1 MVQNKVMD
9 WHGKLHHFLDAP
21 PSARALAEMKCEP
34 IALAGPWEAAGS
46 STARIWTIRITWGF
60 VALGLLVRL
69 VRFWVCYPLFPD
81 EAFVAVNFLNRDYA
95 GLLKPLDYS
104 QVAPP
109 LFLWIE
115 LFAVRLLGFCE
126 WTLRLWPMLC
136 GLASVLVF
144 RFLAGRL
151 LGGLPLLFSVALF
164 ATAAFPIRHSA
175 EAKPYASDLLAA
187 LVLLTMAVEWSRS
200 PQRNRYWWILALV
213 APILMGLSHPAIFV
227 AAGLSLALLPVV
239 LASRK
244 PSLFVAYAAYNL
256 TLIAAF
262 GGLYLGFTS
271 TQSAAVRWAYRWG
284 YWRAAF
290 PPWDEPWKLPLWL
303 IETHTG
309 NMLAYPVGDRNGAS
323 TATFLCLIAG
333 IAVLWRHGRRTP
345 LWLLLSPFAMGLLA
359 AILGQ
364 YPYGGATRITI
375 YQAPSICIL
384 SGLGIAALIRRL
396 APARQRRYLVF
407 SVGALAALGAFWA
420 GRDLLQPYRTRED
433 QVTRQFARWFW
444 TEYGRDADVLC
455 AAGDLGLDFLP
466 KRKTPGACAVYLC
479 HRRIFAPA
487 TAERKQG
494 NFDVFS
500 EAHNGDRPVRLVFV
514 DEVPRDNP
522 RCAEWLAA
530 AGSRYQ
536 VGAPSMFTV
545 HPGTP
550 ALDRERYV
558 VVELMPKGRGQLAVG
573 AADSGGAPRGST
585 SVRR

>member
-1 MVQNKVMD
+1 MAQNKLMD
-9 WHGKLHHFLDAP
+9 WHNQLRRLLDA
-21 PSARALAEMKCEP
+21 AP
-34 IALAGPWEAAGS
+34 IARSAADTNYEPVALDGPLEAPGS
-46 STARIWTIRITWGF
+46 NTARIWTIRITWAFVGLGF
-60 VALGLLVRL
+60 LVRL
-69 VRFWVCYPLFPD
+69 VRFWVCYPLYPD

-115 LFAVRLLGFCE
+115 LTAVRLFGFCE

-136 GLASVLVF
+136 GLASVALF

-175 EAKPYASDLLAA
+175 EVKPYESDLLAA
-187 LVLLTMAVEWSRS
+187 LVLLSIAVAWWRS
-200 PQRNRYWWILALV
+200 PQQNRYWWILALV
-213 APILMGLSHPAIFV
+213 APILMALSHPAIFV
-227 AAGLSLALLPVV
+227 AAGLSLALAPVV

-244 PSLFVAYAAYNL
+244 RSLFVAFAAYNL

-262 GGLYLGFTS
+262 GGLYLRVTS
-271 TQSAAVRWAYRWG
+271 AQSAAVRWAYRWG
-284 YWRAAF
+284 YWRTAF

-323 TATFLCLIAG
+323 TATFLFLVVG
-333 IAVLWRHGRRTP
+333 VAVLWRHGRRTS
-345 LWLLLSPFAMGLLA
+345 LWLLLSPFAMGLSA

-396 APARQRRYLVF
+396 SPPRQLRYLVL
-407 SVGALAALGAFWA
+407 SVSALAALGAFWA
-420 GRDLLQPYRTRED
+420 ARDLLMPYRTRED
-433 QVTRQFARWFW
+433 AATRQFARWFW

-466 KRKTPGACAVYLC
+466 KRRTPGACAVYAC
-479 HRRIFAPA
+479 HRRIFSPDS
-487 TAERKQG
+487 AERKRE
-494 NFDVFS
+494 NLELSS
-500 EAHNGDRPVRLVFV
+500 EAHTRDRPLRLVFV

-522 RCAEWLAA
+522 RCREWLAA
-530 AGSRYQ
+530 MASRYE

-573 AADSGGAPRGST
+573 GGESDSAPRGPAA
-585 SVRR
+585 VRR